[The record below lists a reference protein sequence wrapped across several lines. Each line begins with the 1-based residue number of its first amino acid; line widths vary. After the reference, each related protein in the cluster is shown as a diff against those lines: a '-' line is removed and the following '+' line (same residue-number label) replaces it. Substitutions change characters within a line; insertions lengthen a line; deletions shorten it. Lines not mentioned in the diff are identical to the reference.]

1 LQQGGPGLTDQQNF
15 IEIFRQ
21 QALNA
26 LEEIFVEIH
35 HMMLDPQEP
44 MFKTL
49 DEITA
54 EIASKPIGAEATL
67 AAHLDHVGFYIDV
80 LLAAEQNANWA
91 LSWSITSTNE
101 EGLVALKDRLRAS
114 YESLRATIQTI
125 EDWDED
131 AIGMVISQ
139 IGHAAYHL
147 GVIREA
153 LAILR
158 ASA

>member
-1 LQQGGPGLTDQQNF
+1 MTDQQPF
-15 IEIFRQ
+15 IEMLRQ

-44 MFKTL
+44 MFQTL

-54 EIASKPIGAEATL
+54 ELASQPIGSEASL
-67 AAHLDHVGFYIDV
+67 AAHLDHTGFYIDV
-80 LLAAEQNANWA
+80 LLAGEENANWA
-91 LSWSITSTNE
+91 LSWSITSTND
-101 EGLVALKDRLRAS
+101 EGLIALKERLRAS
-114 YESLRATIQTI
+114 YESLRSTIQTI
-125 EDWDED
+125 EEWDED

-147 GVIREA
+147 GVIREG
-153 LAILR
+153 LAVLR
-158 ASA
+158 G